1 MDILKMSYNQTNKI
15 HNPFEGQEL
24 EKGLLQNPLK
34 LVKDS
39 IKAMEK
45 ADKALAIADQ
55 EFKIAA
61 TEASESASMLTL
73 LSTRVGN
80 VTMGLDGVTRNE
92 LRKIAKQQDRNMGK
106 LKAMSKLI
114 NDLAQKSPFY
124 TMLNVGVQLEMLD
137 KKTKRRR

>member
-1 MDILKMSYNQTNKI
+1 MSHNQTNKI
-15 HNPFEGQEL
+15 HNPFEDEEL

-45 ADKALAIADQ
+45 ADKALAVADQ

-61 TEASESASMLTL
+61 GEASESASMLTL

-92 LRKIAKQQDRNMGK
+92 LRKIAKQQDRNMEK

-124 TMLNVGVQLEMLD
+124 TMLNVGVQLDMLD

>member
-1 MDILKMSYNQTNKI
+1 MSHNQTNKI
-15 HNPFEGQEL
+15 HNPFEGEEL

-45 ADKALAIADQ
+45 ADKALAVADQ

-61 TEASESASMLTL
+61 GEASESASMLTL

-92 LRKIAKQQDRNMGK
+92 LRKIAKQQDRNMEK

-124 TMLNVGVQLEMLD
+124 TMLNVGVQLDMLD

>member
-1 MDILKMSYNQTNKI
+1 MSHNQTNKI
-15 HNPFEGQEL
+15 HNPFEGEEL

-45 ADKALAIADQ
+45 ADKALAVADQ

-61 TEASESASMLTL
+61 GEASESASMLTL

-80 VTMGLDGVTRNE
+80 VTMGLDGVTRKE
-92 LRKIAKQQDRNMGK
+92 LRKIAKQQDRNMEK

-124 TMLNVGVQLEMLD
+124 SMLNVGVQLDMLD

>member
-1 MDILKMSYNQTNKI
+1 MSYNQTNNI
-15 HNPFEGQEL
+15 HNPFEGEEL

-45 ADKALAIADQ
+45 ADKALAVADQ

-61 TEASESASMLTL
+61 GEASESASMLTL

-92 LRKIAKQQDRNMGK
+92 LRKIAKQQDRNMEK

-124 TMLNVGVQLEMLD
+124 TMLNVGVQLDMLD